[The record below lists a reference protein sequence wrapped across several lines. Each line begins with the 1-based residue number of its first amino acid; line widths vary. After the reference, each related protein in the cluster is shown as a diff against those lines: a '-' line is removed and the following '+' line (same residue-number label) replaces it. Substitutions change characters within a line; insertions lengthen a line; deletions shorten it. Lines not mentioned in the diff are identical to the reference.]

1 MATSKTWPGY
11 IPNGDIDPD
20 SPLTTNFFTDIRN
33 SISNLADRVG
43 TPTTYDPDVEDH
55 NHDGDNS
62 KQVANQGLFG
72 TGSLGDIAFLASGAF
87 PAGGVLDYGSLT
99 IAAGAT
105 ITVPDGFVV
114 IRCTGDCTINGR
126 IDADGG
132 GGAGGTGGGNTGI
145 DGTQPFDFIGRQT
158 AAGGGD
164 NDVSATDASGG
175 GGGAGIGGNGGRGGP
190 SSGGNTRGAAGTNPY
205 ADDALSYG
213 IDDGYWLLQGGA
225 FAEMRGGGGGEGGN
239 GNDGGSGKDGGAGG
253 GTVILLVQ
261 GDLSGSGKILGNGED
276 GAATPTDQTRGGG
289 GGGGGGL
296 IYILCEGSISGS
308 LDLQAAG
315 GDGSSATSSA
325 DSAGGGGGG
334 GGGVII
340 TKATGTITGTS
351 TDVAGGTKGT
361 SDGGSDAEDG
371 DAGYT
376 YSQASVDVRGSW
388 T

>member
-1 MATSKTWPGY
+1 MATSQNWPGY

-20 SPLTTNFFTDIRN
+20 SPLTTGLFTDLRN

-72 TGSLGDIAFLASGAF
+72 TGSLGDIAFVASGAF

-126 IDADGG
+126 IDATGG
-132 GGAGGTGGGNTGI
+132 GGAGGTGGGNAGNP
-145 DGTQPFDFIGRQT
+145 GVQPFDFLGYQT
-158 AAGGGD
+158 AAGGGS
-164 NDVSATDASGG
+164 NTGAANNAGGG
-175 GGGAGIGGNGGRGGP
+175 GGGAGVGGDGGRGGD
-190 SSGGNTRGAAGTNPY
+190 GNGATRGTAGTNSY
-205 ADDALSYG
+205 ADDAATYG
-213 IDDGYWLLQGGA
+213 IDDAYWLLQGAA
-225 FAEMRGGGGGEGGN
+225 FANMRGGGGGEGGN

-261 GDLSGSGKILGNGED
+261 GDLSGSGKILCNGDD
-276 GAATPTDQTRGGG
+276 GVATPTDQTRGGG

-296 IYILCEGSISGS
+296 IYILCEGAISGS

-315 GDGSSATSSA
+315 GDGSNATSSA
-325 DSAGGGGGG
+325 DAAGGGGGG
-334 GGGVII
+334 GGGAIV
-340 TKATGTITGTS
+340 TKATGTIAGTS
-351 TDVAGGTKGT
+351 TDVTGGTKGT
-361 SDGGSDAEDG
+361 SDGGNAADDG

-376 YSQASVDVRGSW
+376 DSQASVDVRGSW